1 MTSVS
6 DQKISDS
13 TPSTLSRVGAT
24 PCVPWKHSRKRVER
38 AGADVAVD
46 DAERADGEGC
56 EISAAGRLAWMMRSR
71 RTTGR

>member
-1 MTSVS
+1 MTKTRYLIEMTSVS

-13 TPSTLSRVGAT
+13 TPSTLSRVGGDA
-24 PCVPWKHSRKRVER
+24 VRAVEALAQRVER

-56 EISAAGRLAWMMRSR
+56 EISAPGSLA
-71 RTTGR
+71 